1 MNSRERVM
9 RALRRDGLPDRV
21 PLQFDLS
28 RPLLE
33 AFSEKL
39 DIPIGWQPNYYE
51 DLKYRTSGN
60 EIRTAMGSDCVIVGG
75 GVPAGFVPEETDD
88 GCIVNEFGM
97 KMKMGIGWYDVVKGP
112 LEECTTVQEVMDL
125 PFPDPDDAAR
135 YEDARRY
142 IDKYKGE
149 YFIIGTVELTM
160 FEMAWHMTGLQ
171 KFMTDMALGEP
182 YIEAL
187 IDRTMAFSLA
197 VGKNLVELGVD
208 GIWTGDDFGAQNG
221 MMVSPAMWR
230 QIFKPRMAE
239 VFRQFKAVNPDVVTM
254 YHCDGAIAPILP
266 DLIEIG
272 LEVFN
277 PVQPG
282 VPGHEPGRTQGAVR
296 RQPLV
301 LGRHRPAV
309 PAAARHARG
318 DRGRRQ
324 GQDRGPRPGRRLHGR
339 AGAHP
344 PGRHAGRERG
354 GLHRRGQEARR
365 LRLSRPRPGA
375 IDRSADQATAA
386 IRPRSRHAT
395 PETHA
400 RTRRPRH
407 ARPDARALTKTPGP
421 QKRSRGPRRVESMRR
436 ASAGGSLDVLW
447 RCRW

>member
-60 EIRTAMGSDCVIVGG
+60 EIRTAMGSDCVMVGG

-88 GCIVNEFGM
+88 GCIVNEFSM
-97 KMKMGIGWYDVVKGP
+97 KMKMGIGWYDVVEGP
-112 LEECTTVQEVMDL
+112 LESCTSVQEVMDL
-125 PFPDPDDAAR
+125 PFPDPTDEAR
-135 YEDARRY
+135 FEDARRY
-142 IDKYKGE
+142 IEKYKGE

-171 KFMTDMALGEP
+171 KFMTDMAMGEP

-187 IDRTMAFSLA
+187 IDRTMAFSMA
-197 VGKNLVELGVD
+197 VGKRLVELGVD

-221 MMVSPAMWR
+221 MMVSPNMWR
-230 QIFKPRMAE
+230 DLFKPRMAE

-277 PVQPG
+277 PVQPN
-282 VPGHEPGRTQGAVR
+282 VPGHEPDELKAQF
-296 RQPLV
+296 
-301 LGRHRPAV
+301 
-309 PAAARHARG
+309 G
-318 DRGRRQ
+318 DS
-324 GQDRGPRPGRRLHGR
+324 
-339 AGAHP
+339 
-344 PGRHAGRERG
+344 
-354 GLHRRGQEARR
+354 
-365 LRLSRPRPGA
+365 LSFWGA
-375 IDRSADQATAA
+375 IDQQHLL
-386 IRPRSRHAT
+386 PMGT
-395 PETHA
+395 PEEIDADVKAKIEALGRGGGYMVAPAHILQGDTPIENVEA
-400 RTRRPRH
+400 FIASVKRH
-407 ARPDARALTKTPGP
+407 GVY
-421 QKRSRGPRRVESMRR
+421 G
-436 ASAGGSLDVLW
+436 
-447 RCRW
+447 